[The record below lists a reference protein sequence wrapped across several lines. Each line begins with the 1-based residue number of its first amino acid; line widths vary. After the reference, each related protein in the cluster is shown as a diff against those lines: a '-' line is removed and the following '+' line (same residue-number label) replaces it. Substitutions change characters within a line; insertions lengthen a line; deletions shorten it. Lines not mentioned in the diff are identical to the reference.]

1 MSLIAILI
9 IAFVVLA
16 VVFFIGGYIVAG
28 RRRDAHEGELLAQIQ
43 TADEALAQAR
53 AGDRGWD
60 LDALQTAAREAY
72 ANRFEGREP
81 EKLHLIQVIDKP
93 GTEADEAIFR
103 CVDGHRHEDVVL
115 GREGDRW
122 VAR

>member
-1 MSLIAILI
+1 MSLLAILI

-28 RRRDAHEGELLAQIQ
+28 RRRDAHESKLLAQI
-43 TADEALAQAR
+43 TAADEALAEAR
-53 AGDRGWD
+53 ASDRGWD
-60 LDALQTAAREAY
+60 LALLQTAAREAY
-72 ANRFEGREP
+72 ASRFDGREP
-81 EKLHLIQVIDKP
+81 EELHLIQVVDKP
-93 GTEADEAIFR
+93 GTEADEAVFR
-103 CVDGHRHEDVVL
+103 AVDGHRHEDVVL